1 MEIRLHG
8 RGGQGG
14 VTCAKILAE
23 IYARMGKAV
32 QAFGDYAGERSGA
45 PIRAYA
51 RVDDG
56 EITNRNKV
64 YEPDHLLVL
73 DPTLLGPLV
82 VGGLKPGGI
91 LLVNTEDSPDQ
102 IGARFPGFRP
112 VTVDAT
118 AIARRHG
125 IGTRSVV
132 IVNTTLA
139 GAFARAADVPFDQLE
154 AAYEGLGLAGNLGA
168 AREAWEQARIG
179 ELEATDAPAVD
190 AVSASP
196 WGASAAGPVPDL
208 VDQRMGPTPTL
219 KTGAW
224 RSQAPRYRQR
234 LAPCNASCPAGND
247 VVGFVQALLTEGPG
261 AAAAILAR
269 TTPLP
274 GVCGRVCP
282 GFCMAGCNR
291 AGWDGAVD
299 VRGLE
304 RWVANEATGPQNLK
318 TPLENPRRFAVLG
331 SGPAGLS
338 AAHHLALRGHSVVLI
353 EGEPELGGV
362 LRTGIP
368 EYRLPRD
375 VLTAEIDRILELGVE
390 ARTGVFLGPEQ
401 VRDLALDFDGLILAT
416 GLQRLRALDVD
427 PLHSPWIDLALRF
440 LGVVNATETKG
451 SVADSGSFIRAD
463 MHVVVL
469 GGGNTAIDC
478 ARTALRC
485 GAERVTVAYRRDR
498 EAMPAIDEEVQE
510 ALDEGVRFRFLSAP
524 AGFVQDERGRA
535 VLLADVE
542 LGEPD
547 GGGRR
552 APIVTDR
559 VERFPCD
566 RVLLALGQSPDT
578 SLLPFD
584 WELRGEQVFH
594 ACEPLPVF
602 ACGDVATREGTVVHA
617 IGDGHRVATLALKF
631 LGEDVV
637 VFERPPLSDAVPP
650 ARIHRSH
657 FDRRA
662 PTPHNELEAHARVES
677 FDEVN
682 RGLPDAG
689 EAWRCFSCGSCT
701 MCDTCLVYCP
711 EGVVR
716 RQAGGYELDLDYCKG
731 CGICVTECPRDA
743 MEMVSS

>member
-23 IYARMGKAV
+23 IYARTGKAV

-45 PIRAYA
+45 PVRAYA
-51 RVDDG
+51 RVADE

-73 DPTLLGPLV
+73 DPTLLGPAV
-82 VGGLKPGGI
+82 VAGLAPGGL
-91 LLVNTEDSPDQ
+91 LLVNTTERPEE
-102 IGARFPGFRP
+102 IAARFPGFKP

-118 AIARRHG
+118 SIARRHG

-139 GAFARAADVPFDQLE
+139 GAYARAAGLPFEVLE
-154 AAYEGLGLAGNLGA
+154 AAYEGLGLAGNVPA
-168 AREAWEQARIG
+168 AREAWQQALIG
-179 ELEATDAPAVD
+179 EAQDAEHAAPPPPPPPP
-190 AVSASP
+190 SAE
-196 WGASAAGPVPDL
+196 VPDL
-208 VDQRMGPTPTL
+208 VDQRVGPPPLL

-224 RSQAPRYRQR
+224 RSQAPEYRAR
-234 LAPCNASCPAGND
+234 TAPCNASCPAGND
-247 VVGFVQALLTEGPG
+247 VVGFVQALLSEGPG
-261 AAAAILAR
+261 AAAVILAR

-304 RWVANEATGPQNLK
+304 RWVADEATGPQCLGV
-318 TPLENPRRFAVLG
+318 PGAPRLRFAVVG

-338 AAHHLALRGHSVVLI
+338 AAYHLARHGHAVRLL
-353 EGEPELGGV
+353 EGEEVLGGV

-368 EYRLPRD
+368 DYRLPPE
-375 VLTAEIDRILELGVE
+375 VLDTEIQRILDLGVE
-390 ARTGVFLGPEQ
+390 PRTGTFL
-401 VRDLALDFDGLILAT
+401 DAAALAGLADEHDGLILAT
-416 GLQRLRALDVD
+416 GLQRLRGLEVD
-427 PLHSPWIDLALRF
+427 PDCAPWVEQGLRF
-440 LGVVNATETKG
+440 LGAVSRGPEPLLQG
-451 SVADSGSFIRAD
+451 
-463 MHVVVL
+463 HVVVL
-469 GGGNTAIDC
+469 GGGNTAMDC

-485 GAERVTVAYRRDR
+485 GAERVTVAYRRSR
-498 EAMPAIDEEVQE
+498 AEMPAIAEEVAE
-510 ALDEGVRFRFLSAP
+510 AMVEGIEFRFQRAP
-524 AGFVQDERGRA
+524 GGFEDGAEGRA
-535 VLLADVE
+535 VLLSEVE

-547 GGGRR
+547 ADGRR
-552 APIVTDR
+552 RPVLTDR
-559 VERFPCD
+559 IERVPCE
-566 RVLLALGQSPDT
+566 RVFLALGQSPDT
-578 SLLPFD
+578 SLLPAE
-584 WELRGEQVFH
+584 WELRGEQLV
-594 ACEPLPVF
+594 ADGAPLPVF

-617 IGDGHRVATLALKF
+617 IGDGHRVATLALRAA
-631 LGEDVV
+631 GEDVEI
-637 VFERPPLSDAVPP
+637 FDRPPLSEAVSASTIRREHFAPRGPCGHTELPP
-650 ARIHRSH
+650 EHRI
-657 FDRRA
+657 D
-662 PTPHNELEAHARVES
+662 N

-682 RGLPDAG
+682 RGLPDAS

-731 CGICVTECPRDA
+731 CGICVAECPRGA

>member
-23 IYARMGKAV
+23 MYARMGKAV

-51 RVDDG
+51 RVGDV

-64 YEPDHLLVL
+64 YDPDHLLVL
-73 DPTLLGPLV
+73 DPSLLGDAV
-82 VGGLKPGGI
+82 VSGLAAGGI
-91 LLVNTEDSPDQ
+91 LLVNTADAPEVVS
-102 IGARFPGFRP
+102 ARFPGFLA

-118 AIARRHG
+118 DIARRHG

-139 GAFARAADVPFDQLE
+139 GAYARAAGIPFETLA
-154 AAYEGLGLAGNLGA
+154 AAYGDLGLAGNVAA
-168 AREAWEQARIG
+168 AREAWETAQIG
-179 ELEATDAPAVD
+179 PVPGPDEGPVASSAV
-190 AVSASP
+190 AASP
-196 WGASAAGPVPDL
+196 WGATAEGAVPDL
-208 VDQRMGPTPTL
+208 VDQRVGPAPTL

-224 RSQAPRYRQR
+224 RSQVPRYEGRV
-234 LAPCNASCPAGND
+234 APCNASCPAGND

-274 GVCGRVCP
+274 GICGRVCP

-304 RWVANEATGPQNLK
+304 RWVADEAAGPQAVMA
-318 TPLENPRRFAVLG
+318 PVAVRRRLAVVG

-338 AAHHLALRGHSVVLI
+338 AAYQLARHGHEVVLV
-353 EGEPELGGV
+353 EGEEELGGV

-375 VLTAEIDRILELGVE
+375 VLAAEILRVLGLGVE
-390 ARTGVFLGPEQ
+390 PRTGVFLDAAGLQ
-401 VRDLALDFDGLILAT
+401 ALVDEFDAVILAT
-416 GLQRLRALDVD
+416 GLQRLRMLDVG
-427 PLHSPWIDLALRF
+427 PSHAPWIEQGIWF
-440 LGVVNATETKG
+440 LGVVNSDPE
-451 SVADSGSFIRAD
+451 
-463 MHVVVL
+463 VVL
-469 GGGNTAIDC
+469 TGHVAVFGGGNTAIDC
-478 ARTALRC
+478 ARTAIRC
-485 GAERVTVAYRRDR
+485 GATAVTVVYRRSR
-498 EAMPAIDEEVQE
+498 EEMPAIPEEVEE
-510 ALDEGVRFRFLSAP
+510 AMQEGVEFLFQRAP
-524 AGFVQDERGRA
+524 VDFARDDSGGVA
-535 VLLADVE
+535 VLAEVE

-547 GGGRR
+547 EGGRR
-552 APIVTDR
+552 RPIVTNQT
-559 VERFPCD
+559 EELFCD
-566 RVLLALGQSPDT
+566 RVILALGQSPDT
-578 SLLPFD
+578 DLLPEA
-584 WELRGEQVFH
+584 WELRDEQIWSDG
-594 ACEPLPVF
+594 APLPVF
-602 ACGDVATREGTVVHA
+602 VSGDMSTREGTVVHA
-617 IGDGHRVATLALKF
+617 IGDGHRVATLALRA
-631 LGEDVV
+631 LGEDIPL
-637 VFERPPLSDAVPP
+637 FTRPPLTDALP
-650 ARIHRSH
+650 ASLIRRDH
-657 FDRRA
+657 FEAGA
-662 PTPHNELEAHARVES
+662 PQAHEVLDPAVRGRS

-682 RGLPDAG
+682 LGLPDAA

-716 RQAGGYELDLDYCKG
+716 REGGGYELDLDYCKG
-731 CGICVTECPRDA
+731 CGICVTECPRGA
-743 MEMVSS
+743 MEMVRS

>member
-14 VTCAKILAE
+14 VTCAKILAA

-45 PIRAYA
+45 PVRAYA
-51 RVDDG
+51 RVAEG

-73 DPTLLGPLV
+73 DPSLLGPAV
-82 VGGLKPGGI
+82 VAGLAPGGL
-91 LLVNTEDSPDQ
+91 LLVNTGESPQ
-102 IGARFPGFRP
+102 ELSARFPGFRAA
-112 VTVDAT
+112 TVDAT
-118 AIARRHG
+118 AIARKHG

-139 GAFARAADVPFDQLE
+139 GAYARAAGLPFEQLE
-154 AAYEGLGLAGNLGA
+154 AAYEDLGLAGNVPA
-168 AREAWEQARIG
+168 ALEAWQQARIG
-179 ELEATDAPAVD
+179 EVHTSIDPVAPAV
-190 AVSASP
+190 A
-196 WGASAAGPVPDL
+196 GAPVDVAPAHVAVPDL
-208 VDQRMGPTPTL
+208 IDQRVGPPPML

-224 RSQAPRYRQR
+224 RSQAPVYRER

-304 RWVANEATGPQNLK
+304 RWVADEATGPQALSA
-318 TPLENPRRFAVLG
+318 PVIERRRFAVVG

-338 AAHHLALRGHSVVLI
+338 AAYHLARHGHAVVLL
-353 EGEPELGGV
+353 EGEDELGGV

-368 EYRLPRD
+368 EYRLPRG
-375 VLTAEIDRILELGVE
+375 VLSGEIARVLALGVE
-390 ARTGVFLGPEQ
+390 PRTGVFLDAESVAQ
-401 VRDLALDFDGLILAT
+401 LADEFDGVVLAT
-416 GLQRLRALDVD
+416 GLQRLRGLEEDLESA
-427 PLHSPWIDLALRF
+427 PWIEQGLRF
-440 LGVVNATETKG
+440 LGAVSRG
-451 SVADSGSFIRAD
+451 SDIALQG
-463 MHVVVL
+463 HVVVL
-469 GGGNTAIDC
+469 GGGNTAMDC

-485 GAERVTVAYRRDR
+485 GADRVTVAYRRSR
-498 EAMPAIDEEVQE
+498 SEMPAIAEEVAE
-510 ALDEGVRFRFLSAP
+510 AMVEGIEFRFLRAP
-524 AGFVQDERGRA
+524 GGFERTAEGPA
-535 VLLADVE
+535 ALLAEVE
-542 LGEPD
+542 LGEVD
-547 GGGRR
+547 GDGRR
-552 APIVTDR
+552 RPILTDR
-559 VERFPCD
+559 VERLACD
-566 RVLLALGQSPDT
+566 RVFLALGQSPDT
-578 SLLPFD
+578 SLIPAD
-584 WELRGEQVFH
+584 WELRGEQLH
-594 ACEPLPVF
+594 RDGAPIPVF

-617 IGDGHRVATLALKF
+617 IGDGHRVATLALRA
-631 LGEDVV
+631 LGEDVEI
-637 VFERPPLSDAVPP
+637 FSRPPLTDAVP
-650 ARIHRSH
+650 ASSIRTSH
-657 FDRRA
+657 FTARGPGIHDELAPERR
-662 PTPHNELEAHARVES
+662 TDN

-682 RGLPDAG
+682 LGLPDAR

-731 CGICVTECPRDA
+731 CGICVSECPRSA